1 MASRSM
7 VSRSWMML
15 LTSPMAPQVLFQAL
29 WMMEDWEVQVW
40 EERTNFSALSH
51 PHCPPFHTRQ
61 AIWSAENSF
70 R

>member
-1 MASRSM
+1 
-7 VSRSWMML
+7 MML

-29 WMMEDWEVQVW
+29 RMMVDSEVQVW
-40 EERTNFSALSH
+40 EERTNFSALSQ
-51 PHCPPFHTRQ
+51 PHCPPFQTRQ